1 MLYRFSGQKSLLVS
15 LKRCIF
21 ASPKFRTRMKTLSNC
36 FTFLCIPAVM
46 ISLSSCIKDE
56 APNAE
61 CDIEEVT
68 VVVDEPESFFFNV
81 TDMTKSIPSA
91 DSVIVFSVRRKA
103 DISSVA
109 PAFRLSEGATINPES
124 GSVQDF
130 SNGPVTYTVTSQDG
144 NWRRRYRI
152 SFKQETKMVGD
163 TVRYDF
169 EKYST
174 VYFDASKA
182 TYNVWLNDGSEESLG
197 TIWATGNPGYAITA
211 SNATPD
217 LFPSSVLEQ
226 GYDGAAVKLTTCSTG
241 FIGQLF
247 GKPIAAGNLFI
258 GSFDTTTAM
267 MDPLRATTFGIPF
280 DRKPL
285 RMTGYYKYT
294 PGDKVTDAENK
305 ELAGQVD
312 SADVYAVFFRNHDSE
327 GNAWILDGTNVKT
340 GSQIVA
346 IADMVYVAP
355 ASDWTAF
362 SIDFDYKGQVDLD
375 LLANRGYSMTVV
387 FSSSKGGDSF
397 IGAVGST
404 LCIDK
409 VRLICESEDN

>member
-1 MLYRFSGQKSLLVS
+1 MF
-15 LKRCIF
+15 
-21 ASPKFRTRMKTLSNC
+21 
-36 FTFLCIPAVM
+36 
-46 ISLSSCIKDE
+46 SLSSCIKDE

-68 VVVDEPESFFFNV
+68 VVVDDPESFFYNA
-81 TDMTKSIPSA
+81 TDMTRSIPSA

-103 DISSVA
+103 DVSSVA
-109 PAFRLSEGATINPES
+109 PTFRLSEGATINPES

-144 NWRRRYRI
+144 NWKRRYRL
-152 SFKQETKMVGD
+152 SFRQETKMVGD
-163 TVRYDF
+163 TVSYDF
-169 EKYST
+169 ENYST

-182 TYNVWLNDGSEESLG
+182 TYNVWMNDGSDESLG

-211 SNATPD
+211 TNATPD
-217 LFPSSVLEQ
+217 MFPSSVLEQ

-241 FIGQLF
+241 LIGQLF

-294 PGDKVTDAENK
+294 PGDKVTDANNK
-305 ELAGQVD
+305 EIPGQVD
-312 SADVYAVFFRNHDSE
+312 SADVYAVFFLNHDSD
-327 GNAWILDGTNVKT
+327 GNALILDGTNVKT

-346 IADMVYVAP
+346 IADMVYVVP
-355 ASDWTAF
+355 TSDWTAF
-362 SIDFDYKGQVDLD
+362 SIDFDYKGQLDLD